1 MIITEITDSLTINNI
16 EKICIKN
23 NHGFI
28 YTRVCDLFSFIFDDL
43 GENHSISNWN
53 GKSPKYYYIK
63 NTTKDKECLITKND
77 QMIYNFPMKG
87 IS

>member
-1 MIITEITDSLTINNI
+1 MDSLTINII

-28 YTRVCDLFSFIFDDL
+28 YTGVCGLFSFSFDDF
-43 GENHSISNWN
+43 GENHSNSNWN
-53 GKSPKYYYIK
+53 GESSKYYYIK